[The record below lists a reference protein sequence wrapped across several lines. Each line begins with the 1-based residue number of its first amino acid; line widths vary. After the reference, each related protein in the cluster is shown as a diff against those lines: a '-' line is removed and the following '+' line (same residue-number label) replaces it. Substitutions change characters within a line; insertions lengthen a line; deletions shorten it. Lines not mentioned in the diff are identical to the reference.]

1 VNPGI
6 SHIASPATPVIVNS
20 TSPSPKNSIDRRF
33 VQNSFQLIC
42 HAAPYKIG
50 GKKSVNMTHHLSRR
64 LQFLLGSGGKSEKA
78 SGRPGG

>member
-1 VNPGI
+1 VVKWPQQARLLLNANVRG
-6 SHIASPATPVIVNS
+6 S
-20 TSPSPKNSIDRRF
+20 
-33 VQNSFQLIC
+33 
-42 HAAPYKIG
+42 